1 MIIKTTKRLLALNLV
16 VAVLVT
22 AMPTSTQTQNP
33 IPPRPPQRP
42 SVEVTRQN
50 PSGSGTDE
58 FVGPFASWTNVK
70 TAYGAGGDGI
80 ADDTDALQRG
90 LDNLSSGG
98 EIKTLFLPA
107 GVYRITGTLKLHN
120 TFYVNIIGEDP
131 DNTVIRWDGP
141 NGGVMIH
148 IDGVAYSRC
157 NRLTWDGQNRAG
169 IAVDQAKSNS
179 LPHFDTGN
187 EYAENIFKDVGYG
200 IRAGNLGIGAAET
213 SVVRSRFI
221 RNSRAGIITRN
232 FNTLDWWIWYSL
244 F

>member
-16 VAVLVT
+16 LAVLVT

-98 EIKTLFLPA
+98 EIKRSFCLPGCIELPAHLSCITLF
-107 GVYRITGTLKLHN
+107 T
-120 TFYVNIIGEDP
+120 
-131 DNTVIRWDGP
+131 
-141 NGGVMIH
+141 
-148 IDGVAYSRC
+148 
-157 NRLTWDGQNRAG
+157 
-169 IAVDQAKSNS
+169 
-179 LPHFDTGN
+179 
-187 EYAENIFKDVGYG
+187 
-200 IRAGNLGIGAAET
+200 
-213 SVVRSRFI
+213 
-221 RNSRAGIITRN
+221 
-232 FNTLDWWIWYSL
+232 
-244 F
+244 